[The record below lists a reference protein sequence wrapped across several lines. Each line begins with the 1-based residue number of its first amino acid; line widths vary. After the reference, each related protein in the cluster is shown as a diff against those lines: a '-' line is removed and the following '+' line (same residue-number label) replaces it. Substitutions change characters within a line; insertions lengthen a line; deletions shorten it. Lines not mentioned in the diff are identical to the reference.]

1 MTAPDPRPQ
10 ILRKAADI
18 LTTRGRSFGEYFT
31 PGEDPELSDC
41 KVCVLGAIALA
52 AGCDLN
58 DMSLWG
64 PEDAAEELAMDAAR
78 ALAEHLNLL
87 DVPAA
92 EDPNTVIERVGA
104 WHDGEIAGGL
114 PSMAEVEA
122 ALLVTAD
129 DLEREAGEAR

>member
-1 MTAPDPRPQ
+1 MTAADLRPQ

-18 LTTRGRSFGEYFT
+18 LTTRGRAYGEYYT

-52 AGCDLN
+52 AGCDLT

-64 PEDAAEELAMDAAR
+64 PEDAAEELAMEAAR
-78 ALAEHLNLL
+78 ALAEHLHLL
-87 DVPAA
+87 DAF
-92 EDPNTVIERVGA
+92 EDPNTIINAVGA

-114 PSMAEVEA
+114 PSMEEVEA
-122 ALLVTAD
+122 ALLVTAEL
-129 DLEREAGEAR
+129 LEHEAGEAR

>member
-52 AGCDLN
+52 AGCDLT
-58 DMSLWG
+58 DMSLWD
-64 PEDAAEELAMDAAR
+64 PQDANEDAVMDAAR
-78 ALAEHLNLL
+78 ALAEHLHLL
-87 DVPAA
+87 NDGW
-92 EDPNTVIERVGA
+92 DNPNTVIQRVGG
-104 WHDGEIAGGL
+104 WHDGEIAGGM
-114 PSMAEVEA
+114 PSMEEVEA

-129 DLEREAGEAR
+129 ALEHEAGEAR